1 MKLFHYIRLTCLVL
15 PVAAAVC
22 LLPQAALMAEKRYV
36 GTIVAVV
43 NDKIITEEDV
53 HRRAAV
59 ALSDAMKK
67 YKGAEL
73 DKRANEI
80 LSNILNE
87 LIDRQLLVQKAHSI
101 IDKNPYIKEEV
112 EKDMKKFLD
121 DAVDEVGSLSKFYE
135 IAIKEGINPT
145 EKKIELKDDL
155 MVERLLNEFVYDKI
169 SIRPG
174 DIRNYYQ
181 EHRSEFAVERSV
193 KIAQL
198 MLKFSSYPSKE
209 EAWKQAEEIR
219 ARAVR
224 GEGFD
229 GLVKEYSQ
237 GPRASAGG
245 VWEFDEVLNMK
256 GKLRDAALG
265 LEKGKISE
273 IVETTDG
280 LHILIALDVR
290 EAKEPDFEAL
300 QGEIQ
305 DRLFQEEALK
315 KKKEYLRELKKNAVV
330 NIVKVQ

>member
-1 MKLFHYIRLTCLVL
+1 MRLFHNIRLVSLALLLVL
-15 PVAAAVC
+15 AT
-22 LLPQAALMAEKRYV
+22 LLLIQTTLVAEKQYV

-59 ALSDAMKK
+59 VLADAVKK

-73 DKRANEI
+73 DKRAREI
-80 LSNILNE
+80 LDNVLGE

-101 IDKNPYIKEEV
+101 IDKNPYMKEEV
-112 EKDMKKFLD
+112 EKDLDKFLD
-121 DAVDEVGSLSKFYE
+121 DAVGEVGSLSKFYE
-135 IAIKEGINPT
+135 IAIKDGINPT

-169 SIRPG
+169 SISPG
-174 DIRNYYQ
+174 NIRNYYQ

-193 KIAQL
+193 KIMQL

-209 EAWKQAEEIR
+209 EAWKRAEEIR

-224 GEGFD
+224 GESFD

-256 GKLRDAALG
+256 GKIREAALG
-265 LEKGKISE
+265 LEKGEISE

-280 LHILIALDVR
+280 LHILMALDVR
-290 EAKEPDFEAL
+290 EAKEPDFETL
-300 QGEIQ
+300 QEEIQ
-305 DRLFQEEALK
+305 DRLFKEEALK
-315 KKKEYLRELKKNAVV
+315 KKKEYLRELKKNSVV
-330 NIVKVQ
+330 NIVKTQ